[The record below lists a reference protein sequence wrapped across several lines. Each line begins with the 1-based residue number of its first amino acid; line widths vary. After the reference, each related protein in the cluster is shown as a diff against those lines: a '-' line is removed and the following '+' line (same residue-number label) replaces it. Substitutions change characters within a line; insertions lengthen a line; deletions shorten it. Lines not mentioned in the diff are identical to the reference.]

1 MKKLAGAL
9 LVVLM
14 IAAGLLFSASPASAQ
29 DETEDETQGEI
40 EQTQTT
46 EGESSAGLSSAS
58 DAYLE
63 QVYEWARRGAEAGRE
78 ELQSQIDTAVEEL
91 QERLQTLEGRLE
103 IREGAQ
109 WLPEFCLRWM
119 TELNKANAIDEST
132 TITNENEVT
141 QTTPAG
147 GEGGGTNDLTDTT
160 TETQETQQGRTL
172 AGQLLKSRVGA
183 MLILIVN
190 GVELC
195 ALKVDLR

>member
-29 DETEDETQGEI
+29 DETEDEPQGEI
-40 EQTQTT
+40 GETQTT
-46 EGESSAGLSSAS
+46 EGELAGLSQSEQ
-58 DAYLE
+58 DYLDLVE
-63 QVYEWARRGAEAGRE
+63 TWARRGAEAGRDQ
-78 ELQSQIDTAVEEL
+78 LQSQIDTAVEEL

-103 IREGAQ
+103 VREGAQ

-119 TELNKANAIDEST
+119 TELNKSNAIDEST

-160 TETQETQQGRTL
+160 TETQETSQGRTL

>member
-14 IAAGLLFSASPASAQ
+14 IAAGLLFSDSPASAQ

-46 EGESSAGLSSAS
+46 EGELAGLSQSEQ
-58 DAYLE
+58 DYLE
-63 QVYEWARRGAEAGRE
+63 LVETWARRGAEAGRD

-103 IREGAQ
+103 VREGAQ
-109 WLPEFCLRWM
+109 WLPEFCLKWM
-119 TELNKANAIDEST
+119 TELNKANAIDERT
-132 TITNENEVT
+132 IITNENVVA

-147 GEGGGTNDLTDTT
+147 GEGGGTNDLSDTT
-160 TETQETQQGRTL
+160 TESQETQQGRSL

>member
-14 IAAGLLFSASPASAQ
+14 IVAGLLFSASPASAQ

-46 EGESSAGLSSAS
+46 EGELAGLSQSEQ
-58 DAYLE
+58 DYLE
-63 QVYEWARRGAEAGRE
+63 LVETWARRGAEAGRD

-103 IREGAQ
+103 VREGAQ

-119 TELNKANAIDEST
+119 TELNKSNAIDEST

>member
-63 QVYEWARRGAEAGRE
+63 QVYEWARRGAEAGRD

-103 IREGAQ
+103 VREGAQ

-119 TELNKANAIDEST
+119 TELNKSNAIVEM
-132 TITNENEVT
+132 ITNPAGGETNLAGGET
-141 QTTPAG
+141 NPAG
-147 GEGGGTNDLTDTT
+147 GEGGGTSNLT
-160 TETQETQQGRTL
+160 RSL

>member
-29 DETEDETQGEI
+29 DETEDEPQGEI
-40 EQTQTT
+40 GETQTT
-46 EGESSAGLSSAS
+46 EGELAGLSQSEQ
-58 DAYLE
+58 DYLE
-63 QVYEWARRGAEAGRE
+63 LVETWARRGAEAGRDQ
-78 ELQSQIDTAVEEL
+78 LQSQIDTAVEEL

-119 TELNKANAIDEST
+119 TELNKSNAIDEST
-132 TITNENEVT
+132 TITNENTVQ

-147 GEGGGTNDLTDTT
+147 GEGGGTNDLSDTT
-160 TETQETQQGRTL
+160 TETQITQQGRTL